1 MPTFDDEDSIQDA
14 LTRAPENRPPG
25 GYFPR
30 STEPDSWALRGRA
43 VRLDVAVLA
52 LRLLTFKV
60 VTRTYPSIYRQKVST
75 MKGKLLEAGAKFVI
89 GKAAKALS
97 KELLGWVQFFF
108 DLWNAA
114 KGQKE
119 LERLIRAQALVLQR
133 QLRDQALPIARR
145 RRHRKIVCSRHRPK
159 QRLTRG

>member
-1 MPTFDDEDSIQDA
+1 MPTLSDEDDIQDA

-30 STEPDSWALRGRA
+30 STEPDTWELRGRA

-60 VTRTYPSIYRQKVST
+60 VTRSFPSIYRRNLGQ
-75 MKGKLLEAGAKFVI
+75 MKQSLIEAAAKFVI
-89 GKAAKALS
+89 GKAVRQLVA
-97 KELLGWVQFFF
+97 ELLSWVKFVF
-108 DLWNAA
+108 DLWSAA

-119 LERLIRAQALVLQR
+119 FEMLIRGQALVLQR
-133 QLRDQALPIARR
+133 QLRDQALPIGRR
-145 RRHRKIVCSRHRPK
+145 KRHRKVVSSRHRGKPHA
-159 QRLTRG
+159 R